1 MKCYQIKEKMEPVTP
16 KNFQNLPYQYV
27 ITMKSA
33 EWNRKKAV
41 FDIGMDLDPD
51 LQDTRSTR
59 AEVNY
64 DSLTGGFN
72 IPARENVPGDN
83 HVFAFSLDEKGVI
96 FIDDEGFCNAVIRKI
111 ANTKRLVNPCLER
124 FLYDFLEQIICDDR
138 KMLESYDHTLD
149 ELEDR
154 ILDGNTEGVLEQIAE
169 IRNDLR
175 DLKIH
180 YTQLIDVCQELE
192 ENENHFFKDENERY
206 FHLVAQRIE
215 RLLEML
221 LTLVDFT
228 IQLREFCQSK
238 IDEKQ
243 NRNLAF
249 LTIIS
254 SIFMPLTLIAG
265 WYGMNFKYMPEL
277 DKVWAYP
284 LVFVVSVMIVVVCIV
299 FFKKNKW
306 F

>member
-1 MKCYQIKEKMEPVTP
+1 MEPVTP
-16 KNFQNLPYQYV
+16 KDFKNLPYQYV
-27 ITMKSA
+27 VTMKSA
-33 EWNRKKAV
+33 EWTRRKEK

-51 LQDTRSTR
+51 LQDTGSTR

-72 IPARENVPGDN
+72 IPARDNVPGDN

-277 DKVWAYP
+277 DQIWAYP
-284 LVFVVSVMIVVVCIV
+284 LVFVVSVLIVVVCIV

>member
-33 EWNRKKAV
+33 EWKRKKAV

-111 ANTKRLVNPCLER
+111 SNTKRLVNPCLER

>member
-51 LQDTRSTR
+51 LQDTGSTR

-180 YTQLIDVCQELE
+180 YTQLIDVCQEFE
-192 ENENHFFKDENERY
+192 ENENHFFKDENDRY

-284 LVFVVSVMIVVVCIV
+284 LVFVVSVMIVVICIV

>member
-16 KNFQNLPYQYV
+16 KDFKNLPYQYV
-27 ITMKSA
+27 VTMKSA
-33 EWNRKKAV
+33 EWTKRKEK

-51 LQDTRSTR
+51 LQDTGSTR

-96 FIDDEGFCNAVIRKI
+96 FIDDEGFCNAIIRKI

-138 KMLESYDHTLD
+138 KMLEGYDHTLD
-149 ELEDR
+149 ELEDQ

-180 YTQLIDVCQELE
+180 YTQLIDVCQEFE

>member
-1 MKCYQIKEKMEPVTP
+1 MKCYRIMEKMEPVTP
-16 KNFQNLPYQYV
+16 KDFKNLPYQYV
-27 ITMKSA
+27 VIMKSA
-33 EWNRKKAV
+33 EWNRKKAQ
-41 FDIGMDLDPD
+41 FDIGMDLDLD
-51 LQDTRSTR
+51 LRDAGSTR

-64 DSLTGGFN
+64 DSITGGFN
-72 IPARENVPGDN
+72 IPARENVPGEN
-83 HVFAFSLDEKGVI
+83 HVFAFSLDEKGII
-96 FIDDEGFCNAVIRKI
+96 FIDDEGFCNSIVRRIS
-111 ANTKRLVNPCLER
+111 NSKRLVNPCLER
-124 FLYDFLEQIICDDR
+124 FLYDFLEQIIRDDR
-138 KMLESYDHTLD
+138 KMLEDYDHTLD

-154 ILDGNTEGVLEQIAE
+154 ILGGNTDGVLDQIAE

-180 YTQLIDVCQELE
+180 YTQLIDVCQEFE
-192 ENENHFFKDENERY
+192 ENENHFFKAENERY

-215 RLLEML
+215 RLLDML

-243 NRNLAF
+243 NKNLGF

-284 LVFVVSVMIVVVCIV
+284 LVFVVSVMIVVVCI
-299 FFKKNKW
+299 FYFKKNKW

>member
-1 MKCYQIKEKMEPVTP
+1 MKCYRIKEKMEPVTP
-16 KNFQNLPYQYV
+16 KDFKNLPYQYV
-27 ITMKSA
+27 VTMKSA
-33 EWNRKKAV
+33 EWTRRKEK

-51 LQDTRSTR
+51 LQDTGSTR

-138 KMLESYDHTLD
+138 KMLEGYDHTLD
-149 ELEDR
+149 ELEDQ

-180 YTQLIDVCQELE
+180 YTQLIDVCQEFE

-221 LTLVDFT
+221 LSLVDFT

-254 SIFMPLTLIAG
+254 SIFMPLTLIAAPG
-265 WYGMNFKYMPEL
+265 VLP
-277 DKVWAYP
+277 V
-284 LVFVVSVMIVVVCIV
+284 
-299 FFKKNKW
+299 
-306 F
+306 

>member
-16 KNFQNLPYQYV
+16 KDFKNLPYQYV
-27 ITMKSA
+27 VTMKSA
-33 EWNRKKAV
+33 EWTRRKEK

-51 LQDTRSTR
+51 LQDTGSTR

-138 KMLESYDHTLD
+138 KMLEGYDHTLD
-149 ELEDR
+149 ELEDQ

-180 YTQLIDVCQELE
+180 YTQLIDVCQEFE
-192 ENENHFFKDENERY
+192 ENENHFFKAENERY

-228 IQLREFCQSK
+228 IQLRDFCQSK

-284 LVFVVSVMIVVVCIV
+284 LVFVVSVMIVVICIV

>member
-51 LQDTRSTR
+51 LQDTGSTR
-59 AEVNY
+59 AEVDY

-96 FIDDEGFCNAVIRKI
+96 FIDDEGFCNAIIRKI

-138 KMLESYDHTLD
+138 KMLEGYDHTLD
-149 ELEDR
+149 ELEDQ

-169 IRNDLR
+169 KSGLAPAALMSTLTMLQIRGKVEALPG
-175 DLKIH
+175 KI
-180 YTQLIDVCQELE
+180 Y
-192 ENENHFFKDENERY
+192 R
-206 FHLVAQRIE
+206 LV
-215 RLLEML
+215 
-221 LTLVDFT
+221 
-228 IQLREFCQSK
+228 
-238 IDEKQ
+238 
-243 NRNLAF
+243 
-249 LTIIS
+249 
-254 SIFMPLTLIAG
+254 
-265 WYGMNFKYMPEL
+265 
-277 DKVWAYP
+277 
-284 LVFVVSVMIVVVCIV
+284 
-299 FFKKNKW
+299 
-306 F
+306 

>member
-51 LQDTRSTR
+51 LQDTGSTR

-96 FIDDEGFCNAVIRKI
+96 FIDDEGFCNAIIRKI

>member
-51 LQDTRSTR
+51 LQDTGSTR

-64 DSLTGGFN
+64 ASLTGGFN

-111 ANTKRLVNPCLER
+111 ANTKRLVNPSLER

-138 KMLESYDHTLD
+138 KMLEDYDHTLD

-154 ILDGNTEGVLEQIAE
+154 ILAGNTDGVLEQIAD

-180 YTQLIDVCQELE
+180 YTQLIDVCQEFE
-192 ENENHFFKDENERY
+192 ENENHFFKAENERY

-277 DKVWAYP
+277 DQIWAYP
-284 LVFVVSVMIVVVCIV
+284 LVFVVSVLIVVVCIV

>member
-27 ITMKSA
+27 ITMRST

-51 LQDTRSTR
+51 LQDTGSTR

-96 FIDDEGFCNAVIRKI
+96 FIDDEELCNAIIRKI

-149 ELEDR
+149 ELEDQ

>member
-51 LQDTRSTR
+51 LQDTGSTR

-96 FIDDEGFCNAVIRKI
+96 FIDDEGFCNAIIRKI

-180 YTQLIDVCQELE
+180 YTQLIDVCQEFE

-284 LVFVVSVMIVVVCIV
+284 LVFVVSVMIVVICIV

>member
-1 MKCYQIKEKMEPVTP
+1 MEPVTP

-51 LQDTRSTR
+51 LQDTGSTR

-96 FIDDEGFCNAVIRKI
+96 FIDDEGFCNAIIRKI

-149 ELEDR
+149 ELEDQ

>member
-51 LQDTRSTR
+51 LQDTGSTR

-138 KMLESYDHTLD
+138 KMLEGYDHTLD
-149 ELEDR
+149 ELEDQ

-228 IQLREFCQSK
+228 IQLRDFCQSK

>member
-1 MKCYQIKEKMEPVTP
+1 MKCYRIKEKMEPVTP
-16 KNFQNLPYQYV
+16 KDFKNLPYQYV
-27 ITMKSA
+27 VTMKSA
-33 EWNRKKAV
+33 EWTRRKEK

-51 LQDTRSTR
+51 LQDTGSTR

-64 DSLTGGFN
+64 DSVTGGFN
-72 IPARENVPGDN
+72 IPARENVPGEN
-83 HVFAFSLDEKGVI
+83 HAFSFSLDEKGII
-96 FIDDEGFCNAVIRKI
+96 FIDDEGFCNSIIRRI
-111 ANTKRLVNPCLER
+111 AGTKRLYNPCLER
-124 FLYDFLEQIICDDR
+124 FLYDFLEQIIFHDR
-138 KMLESYDHTLD
+138 EMLEGYDHTLD

-154 ILDGNTEGVLEQIAE
+154 ILDGNTEGVLEQIAD

-180 YTQLIDVCQELE
+180 YTQLIDVCQEFE
-192 ENENHFFKDENERY
+192 ENENHFFKAENERY
-206 FHLVAQRIE
+206 FHLVGQRIE

-221 LTLVDFT
+221 LTLVDFM
-228 IQLREFCQSK
+228 IQLRDFCQSK

-284 LVFVVSVMIVVVCIV
+284 LVFVVSVMIVVICIV

>member
-1 MKCYQIKEKMEPVTP
+1 MEPVTP

-51 LQDTRSTR
+51 LQDTGSTR

-149 ELEDR
+149 ELEDQ

-180 YTQLIDVCQELE
+180 YTQLIDVCQEFE

-228 IQLREFCQSK
+228 IQLRDFCQSK

>member
-1 MKCYQIKEKMEPVTP
+1 MKCYRIKEKMEPVTP
-16 KNFQNLPYQYV
+16 KDFKNLPYQYV
-27 ITMKSA
+27 VTMKSA
-33 EWNRKKAV
+33 EWTRRKEK

-51 LQDTRSTR
+51 LQDTGSTR

-64 DSLTGGFN
+64 DSVTGGFN
-72 IPARENVPGDN
+72 IPARENVPGEN
-83 HVFAFSLDEKGVI
+83 HAFSFSLDEKGII
-96 FIDDEGFCNAVIRKI
+96 FIDDEGFCNSIIRRI
-111 ANTKRLVNPCLER
+111 AGTKRLYNPCLER
-124 FLYDFLEQIICDDR
+124 FLYDFLEQIIFHDR
-138 KMLESYDHTLD
+138 EMLEGYDHTLD

-154 ILDGNTEGVLEQIAE
+154 ILDGNTEGVLEQIAD

-180 YTQLIDVCQELE
+180 YTQLIDVCQEFE
-192 ENENHFFKDENERY
+192 ENENHFFKAENERY
-206 FHLVAQRIE
+206 FHLVGQRIE

-228 IQLREFCQSK
+228 IQLRDFCQSK

-284 LVFVVSVMIVVVCIV
+284 LVFVVSVMIVVICIV

>member
-51 LQDTRSTR
+51 LQDTGSTR

-149 ELEDR
+149 VLEDQ

-192 ENENHFFKDENERY
+192 ENENNFFKDENERY

>member
-33 EWNRKKAV
+33 EWKRKKAV

-96 FIDDEGFCNAVIRKI
+96 FIDDEGFCNAIIRKI

-149 ELEDR
+149 ELEDQ

-180 YTQLIDVCQELE
+180 YTQLIDVCQEFE

>member
-149 ELEDR
+149 ELEDQ

>member
-96 FIDDEGFCNAVIRKI
+96 FIDDEGFCNAIIRKI

-149 ELEDR
+149 ELEDQ

>member
-51 LQDTRSTR
+51 LQDTGSTR

-138 KMLESYDHTLD
+138 KMLEGYDHTLD
-149 ELEDR
+149 ELEDQ

-175 DLKIH
+175 DRKIH
-180 YTQLIDVCQELE
+180 YTQLIDVCQEFE

>member
-51 LQDTRSTR
+51 LQDTGSTR

-149 ELEDR
+149 ELEDQ

-228 IQLREFCQSK
+228 IQLRDFCQSK

-284 LVFVVSVMIVVVCIV
+284 LVFVVSVMIVVICIV

>member
-1 MKCYQIKEKMEPVTP
+1 MEPVTP

-33 EWNRKKAV
+33 EWKRKKAV

-96 FIDDEGFCNAVIRKI
+96 FIDDEGFCNTVIRKI

-149 ELEDR
+149 ELEDQ

>member
-51 LQDTRSTR
+51 LQDTGSTR

-96 FIDDEGFCNAVIRKI
+96 FIDDEGFCNAIIRKI

-149 ELEDR
+149 ELEDQ

-180 YTQLIDVCQELE
+180 YTQLIDVCQEFE

>member
-1 MKCYQIKEKMEPVTP
+1 MKCYRIKEKMEPVTP

-51 LQDTRSTR
+51 LQDTGSTR

-96 FIDDEGFCNAVIRKI
+96 FIDDEGFCNAIIRKI

-149 ELEDR
+149 ELEDQ

-180 YTQLIDVCQELE
+180 YTQLIDVCQEFE

-228 IQLREFCQSK
+228 IQLRDFCQSK

>member
-1 MKCYQIKEKMEPVTP
+1 MEPVTP
-16 KNFQNLPYQYV
+16 KDFKNLPYQYV
-27 ITMKSA
+27 VTMKSA
-33 EWNRKKAV
+33 EWTKRKEK

-51 LQDTRSTR
+51 LQDTGSTR

-96 FIDDEGFCNAVIRKI
+96 FIDDEGFCNAIIRKI

-138 KMLESYDHTLD
+138 KMLEGYDHTLD
-149 ELEDR
+149 ELEDQ

-180 YTQLIDVCQELE
+180 YTQLIDVCQEFE

>member
-51 LQDTRSTR
+51 LQDTGSTR

-138 KMLESYDHTLD
+138 KMLEGYDHTLD
-149 ELEDR
+149 ELEDQ

-180 YTQLIDVCQELE
+180 YTQLIDVCQEFE
-192 ENENHFFKDENERY
+192 ENENHFFKAENERY

-228 IQLREFCQSK
+228 IQLRDFCQSK

-284 LVFVVSVMIVVVCIV
+284 LVFVVSVMIVVICIV

>member
-51 LQDTRSTR
+51 LQDTGSTR

-83 HVFAFSLDEKGVI
+83 HLFAFSLDEKGVI
-96 FIDDEGFCNAVIRKI
+96 FIDDEGFCNAIIRKI

-138 KMLESYDHTLD
+138 KMLEGYDHTLD
-149 ELEDR
+149 ELEDQ

-180 YTQLIDVCQELE
+180 YTQLIDVCEEFE

>member
-51 LQDTRSTR
+51 LQDTGSTR

-138 KMLESYDHTLD
+138 KMLEGYDHTLD
-149 ELEDR
+149 ELEDQ

-180 YTQLIDVCQELE
+180 YTQLIDVCQEFE

-221 LTLVDFT
+221 LTLVDCT

>member
-51 LQDTRSTR
+51 LQDTGSTR

-124 FLYDFLEQIICDDR
+124 YLYDFLEQIICDDR
-138 KMLESYDHTLD
+138 KMLEGYDHTLD
-149 ELEDR
+149 ELEDQ

>member
-16 KNFQNLPYQYV
+16 KDFKNLPYQYV
-27 ITMKSA
+27 VTMKSA
-33 EWNRKKAV
+33 EWTRRKEK

-51 LQDTRSTR
+51 LQDTGSTR

-138 KMLESYDHTLD
+138 KMLEGYDHTLD
-149 ELEDR
+149 ELEDQ

-180 YTQLIDVCQELE
+180 YTQLIDVCQEFE

>member
-1 MKCYQIKEKMEPVTP
+1 MKCYRIKEKMEPVTP
-16 KNFQNLPYQYV
+16 KDFKNLPYQYV
-27 ITMKSA
+27 VTMKSA
-33 EWNRKKAV
+33 EWTRRKEK

-51 LQDTRSTR
+51 LQDTGSTR

-64 DSLTGGFN
+64 DSVTGGFN
-72 IPARENVPGDN
+72 IPARENVPGEN
-83 HVFAFSLDEKGVI
+83 HAFSFSLDEKGII
-96 FIDDEGFCNAVIRKI
+96 FIDDEGFCNSIIRRI
-111 ANTKRLVNPCLER
+111 AGTKRLYNPCLER
-124 FLYDFLEQIICDDR
+124 FLYDFLEQIIFHDR
-138 KMLESYDHTLD
+138 EMLEGYDHTLD

-180 YTQLIDVCQELE
+180 YTQLIDVCQEFE
-192 ENENHFFKDENERY
+192 ENENHFFKAENERY

-228 IQLREFCQSK
+228 IQLRDFCQSK

-284 LVFVVSVMIVVVCIV
+284 LVFVVSVMIVVICIV

>member
-1 MKCYQIKEKMEPVTP
+1 MKCYRIKEKMEPVTP
-16 KNFQNLPYQYV
+16 KDFKNLPYQYV
-27 ITMKSA
+27 VTMKSA
-33 EWNRKKAV
+33 EWTRRKEK

-51 LQDTRSTR
+51 LQDTGSTR

-64 DSLTGGFN
+64 DSVTGGFN
-72 IPARENVPGDN
+72 IPARENVPGEN
-83 HVFAFSLDEKGVI
+83 HAFSFSLDEKGII
-96 FIDDEGFCNAVIRKI
+96 FIDDEGFCNSIIRRI
-111 ANTKRLVNPCLER
+111 AGTKRLYNPCLER
-124 FLYDFLEQIICDDR
+124 FLYDFLEQIIFYDR
-138 KMLESYDHTLD
+138 EMLEGYDHTLD

-154 ILDGNTEGVLEQIAE
+154 ILDGNTEGVLEQIAD

>member
-51 LQDTRSTR
+51 LQDTGSTR

-96 FIDDEGFCNAVIRKI
+96 FIDDEGFCNAIIRKI

-138 KMLESYDHTLD
+138 KMLEGYDHTLD
-149 ELEDR
+149 ELEDQ

-180 YTQLIDVCQELE
+180 YTQLIDVCQEFE

-206 FHLVAQRIE
+206 FHLVGQRIE

-284 LVFVVSVMIVVVCIV
+284 LVFVVSVMIVVICIV

>member
-51 LQDTRSTR
+51 LQDTGSTR

-149 ELEDR
+149 ELEDQ

>member
-33 EWNRKKAV
+33 EWKRKKAV

-51 LQDTRSTR
+51 LQDTGSTR

-96 FIDDEGFCNAVIRKI
+96 FIDDEGFCNAIIRKI

-138 KMLESYDHTLD
+138 KMLEGYDHTLD
-149 ELEDR
+149 ELEDQ

-180 YTQLIDVCQELE
+180 YTQLIDVCQEFE

>member
-51 LQDTRSTR
+51 LQDTGSTR
-59 AEVNY
+59 AKVNY

-138 KMLESYDHTLD
+138 KMLEGYDHTLD
-149 ELEDR
+149 ELEDQ
-154 ILDGNTEGVLEQIAE
+154 ILGGNTEGVLEQIAE

>member
-1 MKCYQIKEKMEPVTP
+1 MKCYRIKEKMEPVTP
-16 KNFQNLPYQYV
+16 KDFKNLPYQYV
-27 ITMKSA
+27 VTMKSA
-33 EWNRKKAV
+33 EWTRRKEK

-51 LQDTRSTR
+51 LQDTGSTR

-64 DSLTGGFN
+64 DSVTGGFN
-72 IPARENVPGDN
+72 IPARENVPGEN
-83 HVFAFSLDEKGVI
+83 HAFSFSLDEKGII
-96 FIDDEGFCNAVIRKI
+96 FIDDEGFCNSIIRRI
-111 ANTKRLVNPCLER
+111 AGTKRLYNPCLER
-124 FLYDFLEQIICDDR
+124 FLYDFLEQIIFNDR
-138 KMLESYDHTLD
+138 EMLEGYDHTLD

-154 ILDGNTEGVLEQIAE
+154 ILDGNTEGVLEQIAD

-180 YTQLIDVCQELE
+180 YTQLIDVCQEFE
-192 ENENHFFKDENERY
+192 ENENHFFKAENERY
-206 FHLVAQRIE
+206 FHLVGQRIE

-228 IQLREFCQSK
+228 IQLRDFCQSK

-284 LVFVVSVMIVVVCIV
+284 LVFVVSVMIVVICIV